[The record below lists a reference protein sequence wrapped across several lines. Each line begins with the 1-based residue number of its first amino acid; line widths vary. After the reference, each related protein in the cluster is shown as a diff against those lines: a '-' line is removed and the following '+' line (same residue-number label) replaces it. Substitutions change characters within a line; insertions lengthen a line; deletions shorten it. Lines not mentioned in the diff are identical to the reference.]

1 MVEIRRYQDNQVSAV
16 GLDELLRSRSDELS
30 SDTVVW
36 VDLASPT
43 RDEESAIL
51 GTWYPIHELA
61 REDMQHA
68 TSPTQDDA
76 LHHPK
81 IEDFGTYLFIIVH
94 ATIPPKEKARNILS
108 YLHMMGESQL
118 NIIVGEQVLITHHNG
133 ESAVTDRLR
142 AICARNP
149 HAMRRGP
156 DYLLHLIL
164 DDIVDEYL
172 PLVHMIDDRIEEL
185 ERQVF
190 GTLSSDAVLMRILTV
205 KRELQKVR
213 RGLAYQREIVNRLSR
228 GEFALVSTEESFYY
242 RNVYDHLVRLT
253 DQIDEGR
260 DLAMNIM
267 EAYFSVSSARLNQVM
282 KVLTVFST
290 VFLPITF
297 ITSLYGM
304 NFEFM
309 PELHQTWGYPAVLT
323 TIVVTVIAMILFFKR
338 RGWLG

>member
-1 MVEIRRYQDNQVSAV
+1 MVEIRVFRDGQVSPLS
-16 GLDELLRSRSDELS
+16 LDELQSVPVADLRN
-30 SDTVVW
+30 DTMVW
-36 VDLASPT
+36 VDLSAPT
-43 RDEESAIL
+43 RDEEDAVL
-51 GTWYPIHELA
+51 RRWFPVHELA
-61 REDMQHA
+61 LEDMQHA
-68 TSPTQDDA
+68 TEPDTERI

-81 IEDFGTYLFIIVH
+81 IEDFGAYLFLILR
-94 ATIPPKEKARNILS
+94 AAIPPKETAQNVLS
-108 YLHMMGESQL
+108 YLHMMGEAQL
-118 NIIVGEQVLITHHNG
+118 NVLVGERILVTHHAG
-133 ESAVTDRLR
+133 EVGSMERLR
-142 AICARNP
+142 SICSRNP
-149 HAMRRGP
+149 LAMQRGP
-156 DYLLHLIL
+156 DYVLHLLL

-172 PLVHMIDDRIEEL
+172 PLVQLIDDKIEEL
-185 ERQVF
+185 EQKVF
-190 GTLSSDAVLMRILTV
+190 GKVSNDAVLIRILAV

-213 RGLAYQREIVNRLSR
+213 RSLAYQREIVNRLSR

-309 PELHQTWGYPAVLT
+309 PELHQTWGYPAVIGVIIVT
-323 TIVVTVIAMILFFKR
+323 TIAMILFFRR
-338 RGWLG
+338 RGWLD